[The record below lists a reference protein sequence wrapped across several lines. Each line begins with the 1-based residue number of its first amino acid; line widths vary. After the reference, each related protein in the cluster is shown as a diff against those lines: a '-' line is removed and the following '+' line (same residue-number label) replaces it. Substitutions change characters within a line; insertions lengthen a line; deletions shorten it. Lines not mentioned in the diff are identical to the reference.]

1 MRGRKKRE
9 REETTKKNMQQQLF
23 LKSTLERFLVVTLGK
38 TNFSNYNIHF

>member
-9 REETTKKNMQQQLF
+9 REETTKNMQQQLF